1 MKRNI
6 MECQFCGQALPD
18 NAKFCFKCKKQI
30 VCQKC
35 GERLVDEADI
45 CIYCGASILT
55 SVKSNAQNYIR
66 YKESQTEKSFE
77 ATFSNETA
85 GAVVETFASF
95 LPLNKYPKAISITT
109 DNADE
114 ASFVNVENEEQP
126 QLAAPILGEVR
137 SDDDSNPINT
147 IFKRRGENE
156 IYLHETSLKA
166 NSKSDYTGRLT
177 ILYLYYNQINGIN
190 EVKRSE
196 VNDFIVKTGLSNDG
210 NYRAWISKAKSL
222 FSINNGMYCLCRAG
236 EERAKEYLDDI
247 FNKEK
252 TDKWKLGNITKSSQ
266 KSTTSKSPK
275 KGVSYSIVSGLNL
288 KPSNKDSLKK
298 FVALYNI
305 TNGAEYNLVFV
316 YYLQKIIEEKNIS
329 PNHIYTC
336 YMDLSVKFPSN
347 IRQSLIDTK
356 NKKGWIDTSSMTN
369 ICLTTV
375 GENAIL
381 ELKK

>member
-1 MKRNI
+1 

-55 SVKSNAQNYIR
+55 SVKSTAQNYIR

-95 LPLNKYPKAISITT
+95 LPANKHSKAINIATNHIN
-109 DNADE
+109 D
-114 ASFVNVENEEQP
+114 ASFVDIENEERP
-126 QLAAPILGEVR
+126 QLSASMPEKNDNDGEP
-137 SDDDSNPINT
+137 NLINR
-147 IFKRRGENE
+147 IFGTRGEND

-166 NSKSDYTGRLT
+166 NSKVDYAGRLT
-177 ILYLYYNQINGIN
+177 ILYLYYNHINGIK

-196 VNDFIVKTGLSNDG
+196 VNSFIEKTGLNNDG
-210 NYRAWISKAKSL
+210 NYRKWISKEKSL
-222 FSINNGMYCLCRAG
+222 FNINEGSYCLCRAG
-236 EERAKEYLDDI
+236 EERAKLYIEEVFDDT
-247 FNKEK
+247 K
-252 TDKWKLGNITKSSQ
+252 TDKWKLGHSTKNSSKSNGPLNKTH
-266 KSTTSKSPK
+266 KST
-275 KGVSYSIVSGLNL
+275 SYSLVTNLNL
-288 KPSNKDSLKK
+288 SPCNKETLKS
-298 FVALYNI
+298 FVTKYKTTSGFA
-305 TNGAEYNLVFV
+305 YNLVFV
-316 YYLQKIIEEKNIS
+316 YYLQKIVGVKNIS
-329 PNHIYTC
+329 ANHIYTC

-381 ELKK
+381 DLKK

>member
-85 GAVVETFASF
+85 GAVVETVARF

-156 IYLHETSLKA
+156 IYLYEPHICA
-166 NSKSDYTGRLT
+166 DVWRVRL
-177 ILYLYYNQINGIN
+177 
-190 EVKRSE
+190 
-196 VNDFIVKTGLSNDG
+196 
-210 NYRAWISKAKSL
+210 
-222 FSINNGMYCLCRAG
+222 
-236 EERAKEYLDDI
+236 
-247 FNKEK
+247 
-252 TDKWKLGNITKSSQ
+252 
-266 KSTTSKSPK
+266 
-275 KGVSYSIVSGLNL
+275 
-288 KPSNKDSLKK
+288 
-298 FVALYNI
+298 
-305 TNGAEYNLVFV
+305 
-316 YYLQKIIEEKNIS
+316 
-329 PNHIYTC
+329 
-336 YMDLSVKFPSN
+336 
-347 IRQSLIDTK
+347 
-356 NKKGWIDTSSMTN
+356 
-369 ICLTTV
+369 
-375 GENAIL
+375 
-381 ELKK
+381 